1 MLLCWPVAAM
11 QVAGQGPAAA
21 PAPADGFDL
30 PPVPANRPPFF
41 LGVATAAPQIEG
53 AVNEDGRSPS
63 IWDTWAVAHPNSDS
77 PNVTDDFYHKWA
89 EDIRIMQSYG
99 IKFFRFSV
107 AWTRIIPDGNGSTNA
122 AGLAFYS
129 RLVDALLA
137 AGIQPVVTLY
147 HWDLPQARLCAL
159 DSHLALFQ
167 LRHHAHS
174 QHLEFVQVLQD
185 RYGGFLN
192 EQIVADF
199 TQYAQTM
206 FQALGSRVTYWS
218 TFNEP
223 ATFCVSGYGSGWHA
237 PSMTV
242 RVLPFRAVSHASAP
256 AHADTRAPVHRTS
269 MASRAMCG
277 SATTMSCERTPRP
290 SASFAGWSLTARSA

>member
-1 MLLCWPVAAM
+1 MTGSPPQLTLTTDYSVVLCRSVAAM

-21 PAPADGFDL
+21 PAPADSFDL

-41 LGVATAAPQIEG
+41 LGMATAAPQIEG

-147 HWDLPQARLCAL
+147 HWDLPQARFCVL
-159 DSHLALFQ
+159 DSHLAFFNSDTMLT
-167 LRHHAHS
+167 HS
-174 QHLEFVQVLQD
+174 TWTLC
-185 RYGGFLN
+185 RCCRT
-192 EQIVADF
+192 AM
-199 TQYAQTM
+199 A
-206 FQALGSRVTYWS
+206 
-218 TFNEP
+218 
-223 ATFCVSGYGSGWHA
+223 
-237 PSMTV
+237 
-242 RVLPFRAVSHASAP
+242 AS
-256 AHADTRAPVHRTS
+256 
-269 MASRAMCG
+269 
-277 SATTMSCERTPRP
+277 
-290 SASFAGWSLTARSA
+290 

>member
-1 MLLCWPVAAM
+1 MPLCRPVAAE

-21 PAPADGFDL
+21 PAPADSSDL
-30 PPVPANRPPFF
+30 PPVPAERPPFF

-147 HWDLPQARLCAL
+147 HWDLPQARLCACSQL
-159 DSHLALFQ
+159 SHSVLFQ
-167 LRHHAHS
+167 
-174 QHLEFVQVLQD
+174 
-185 RYGGFLN
+185 
-192 EQIVADF
+192 
-199 TQYAQTM
+199 
-206 FQALGSRVTYWS
+206 
-218 TFNEP
+218 
-223 ATFCVSGYGSGWHA
+223 
-237 PSMTV
+237 
-242 RVLPFRAVSHASAP
+242 
-256 AHADTRAPVHRTS
+256 
-269 MASRAMCG
+269 
-277 SATTMSCERTPRP
+277 TTC
-290 SASFAGWSLTARSA
+290 SLTAPGVCAGAAGPLWRLPERADSGRFHALRPDHV